1 MTRTLLASLLF
12 LSAAG
17 AVQAQ
22 TPAMPPPGTTAN
34 VEVDPIRCW
43 WRTTAGA
50 VRIGEKFDL
59 SLTCAVLE
67 NDDVQVVPDESHLGA
82 SVVAMAP
89 FEVLGGPPPSTL
101 RSGQRRFFQ
110 YQYTLRIINPDAI
123 GKDVK
128 VPDMVLHYK
137 VNSRVAANTSLQGR
151 DLVYLLPTQSI
162 RIASMV
168 PGDAGDIRDA
178 TGESFGT
185 ADSLRLRA
193 GTFEIVAIGCVAL
206 GALMTIFALVRLVR
220 RAGQRTPS
228 DERMLSTRSLIGA
241 AIRDLSAVG
250 SEREQGGWTEA
261 LTGRALAA
269 TRIAAACA
277 IGGPVTQR
285 LAAGVDG
292 DGRVM
297 TPGPFRGKTRAL
309 SSPVTP
315 GDLARAAASA
325 DPSRQPMLEELR
337 DSMTTFTQAQYGRGG
352 PPDQTALDAA
362 LSSASNAAGRV
373 KAEHGWIKTV
383 LQQLARNRA
392 AVESRA

>member
-43 WRTTAGA
+43 WRTAAGA

-67 NDDVQVVPDESHLGA
+67 NDAVQVVPDESHLGA

-101 RSGQRRFFQ
+101 RSGERRFFQ
-110 YQYTLRIINPDAI
+110 YRYAAHHQSGRDRQGHQDPGHGAALQGEQPGR
-123 GKDVK
+123 GK
-128 VPDMVLHYK
+128 Y
-137 VNSRVAANTSLQGR
+137 VAAGARSGVSPA
-151 DLVYLLPTQSI
+151 DQSV

-168 PGDAGDIRDA
+168 PADAGDIRDA

-193 GTFEIVAIGCVAL
+193 GTFEIIAIGCVAL
-206 GALMTIFALVRLVR
+206 GALMTIFVLVRLVR

-228 DERMLSTRSLIGA
+228 DKRMLSTRSLISA
-241 AIRDLSAVG
+241 AIRDLSAVQR
-250 SEREQGGWTEA
+250 EREQQGWTEA
-261 LTGRALAA
+261 LSGRALAA

-277 IGGPVTQR
+277 IGGPVTQP
-285 LAAGVDG
+285 LAAGLDG

-297 TPGPFRGKTRAL
+297 APGPFRGKARAL

-315 GDLARAAASA
+315 GDLVRAAASA

-337 DSMTTFTQAQYGRGG
+337 DAMTTFTQTQYGRGG
-352 PPDQTALDAA
+352 QADQTALDAA
-362 LSSASNAAGRV
+362 LSSAVNAAGRV

>member
-59 SLTCAVLE
+59 ALTCAVLE

-123 GKDVK
+123 GKDIK

-137 VNSRVAANTSLQGR
+137 VNSRVAANTS
-151 DLVYLLPTQSI
+151 T
-162 RIASMV
+162 
-168 PGDAGDIRDA
+168 
-178 TGESFGT
+178 
-185 ADSLRLRA
+185 SLR
-193 GTFEIVAIGCVAL
+193 
-206 GALMTIFALVRLVR
+206 
-220 RAGQRTPS
+220 
-228 DERMLSTRSLIGA
+228 RMPVFSSTSSTSGRSTR
-241 AIRDLSAVG
+241 R
-250 SEREQGGWTEA
+250 
-261 LTGRALAA
+261 
-269 TRIAAACA
+269 
-277 IGGPVTQR
+277 
-285 LAAGVDG
+285 
-292 DGRVM
+292 
-297 TPGPFRGKTRAL
+297 
-309 SSPVTP
+309 
-315 GDLARAAASA
+315 
-325 DPSRQPMLEELR
+325 
-337 DSMTTFTQAQYGRGG
+337 
-352 PPDQTALDAA
+352 
-362 LSSASNAAGRV
+362 
-373 KAEHGWIKTV
+373 
-383 LQQLARNRA
+383 
-392 AVESRA
+392 